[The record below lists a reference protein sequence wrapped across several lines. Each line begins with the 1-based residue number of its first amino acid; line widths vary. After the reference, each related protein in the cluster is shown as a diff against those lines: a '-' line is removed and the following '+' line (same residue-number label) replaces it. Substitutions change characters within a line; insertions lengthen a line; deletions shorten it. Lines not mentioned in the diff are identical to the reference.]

1 MNQEQECA
9 AMKTK
14 SVMIPFF
21 FLMTITISAWGQS
34 AGTKLW
40 EFTASPRSYVDP
52 LTGQTH
58 QLASYIF
65 SSPAVGVDQTIYFGS
80 ANGEFYALTPAGTRK
95 WSFQTGAE
103 IQSSPAIGPDGT
115 IYFGSVDG
123 KLYALNP
130 DGTRKWDFATGW
142 DILSSPAIGSDGTIY
157 IGSRDKS
164 VYAVNPDG
172 TQKWSFPTGGYVDSS
187 PVLGVDGT
195 IYVGSFD
202 WNLYALNPD
211 GSEKWRYT
219 YGAGPGGGSGAGVA
233 IGLDGT
239 LYVTMGVE
247 PRKLYALRPDGT
259 RIWEFAFGS
268 PVVLSYASAPVIGAD
283 GTIYAAAN
291 DHRLYA
297 VNADGTKKWEAL
309 IGPYIYSTSAAALGR
324 DGMIYFSGDLSVFAF
339 DSHGVKQWEFVSDQ
353 NGTAGGIT
361 SIPNLVHPGIIYVG
375 SGNGKF
381 YAIKAS
387 AGLAESAWPVSR
399 RDGLQRARATGN
411 VVRTL
416 NLLAATLSG
425 SSLNLAANVDP
436 ERSYRLEASADLQ
449 FWTTVTN
456 LSSASGQSVISDAVR
471 PDARQRFYR
480 LVTP

>member
-1 MNQEQECA
+1 
-9 AMKTK
+9 MKTK
-14 SVMIPFF
+14 NVILFWL
-21 FLMTITISAWGQS
+21 FLATTTFPALGQS
-34 AGTKLW
+34 AGAKLW
-40 EFTASPRSYVDP
+40 EFAASPRVFVDP
-52 LTGQTH
+52 LTGAIQE
-58 QLASYIF
+58 LPAYIF
-65 SSPAVGVDQTIYFGS
+65 SSPAVGADQTIYFGS
-80 ANGEFYALTPAGTRK
+80 GNGEFYALTPAGTKK

-103 IQSSPAIGPDGT
+103 IQSSPAIGRDGT

-130 DGTRKWDFATGW
+130 DGTRKWDFPTGW
-142 DILSSPAIGSDGTIY
+142 DILSSPAIASDGTIY
-157 IGSRDKS
+157 IGSRDQN

-172 TQKWSFPTGGYVDSS
+172 TRKWSFATGGYVDSS
-187 PVLGVDGT
+187 PVIGADGT

-219 YGAGPGGGSGAGVA
+219 YGSGPGPASGSGAGVA

-247 PRKLYALRPDGT
+247 PRKLYALGSDGT
-259 RIWEFAFGS
+259 KIWEFAFGS
-268 PVVLSYASAPVIGAD
+268 PVVYSYASAPVIGSD

-291 DHRLYA
+291 DHKLYA
-297 VNADGTKKWEAL
+297 VNPDGTKKWEAL
-309 IGPYIYSTSAAALGR
+309 IGAYTYSTSAAALGR
-324 DGMIYFSGDLSVFAF
+324 DGMIYFSGDLSLFAF

-353 NGTAGGIT
+353 YGVAGGIT
-361 SIPNLVHPGIIYVG
+361 SIPNLIHPGIIYVG

-416 NLLAATLSG
+416 NALAATTSG
-425 SSLNLAANVDP
+425 SSLKLAANIDP
-436 ERSYRLEASADLQ
+436 DRSYRLEASADLQ
-449 FWTTVTN
+449 SWTTVTN
-456 LSSASGQSVISDAVR
+456 LSSASGESVLSDIIR
-471 PDARQRFYR
+471 SDARQRFYR
-480 LVTP
+480 LASP